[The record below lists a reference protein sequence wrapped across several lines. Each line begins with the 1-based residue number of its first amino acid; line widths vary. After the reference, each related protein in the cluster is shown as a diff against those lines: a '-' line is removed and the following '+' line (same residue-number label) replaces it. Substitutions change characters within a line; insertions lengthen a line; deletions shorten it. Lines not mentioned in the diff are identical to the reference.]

1 MTRNFTHKA
10 WNCLLRES
18 IERYR
23 KILQQ
28 RIEYVNEEC
37 KRKYETLKES
47 IKTDPRLKIRQTTLK
62 FEGDEEAGEGT
73 SEEND
78 EIEAL
83 PTESLEQSTSHQNMF
98 SFAPKVYRSFM
109 HKTTQ

>member
-1 MTRNFTHKA
+1 MNWNFTYKA
-10 WNCLLRES
+10 QNCLFSES

-62 FEGDEEAGEGT
+62 FEEDGEGGEHT

-83 PTESLEQSTSHQNMF
+83 PSESMEQSTSHQNMF

-109 HKTTQ
+109 HKTQ